1 MTTVI
6 TRAEAA
12 RMDPTELRRRRGA
25 RSDAAAVAR
34 QQHGGPSKVGWRKQ

>member
-1 MTTVI
+1 MRTVI

-12 RMDPTELRRRRGA
+12 RMYLAELRRRRGA

-34 QQHGGPSKVGWRKQ
+34 QQHGGPSQVGWRKQ